1 MQNGWYM
8 ANGGLTMKHNKEP
21 IIDRILDW
29 MSEHQPPLWI
39 SLALALMSILVST
52 ATIALNCAMYS

>member
-1 MQNGWYM
+1 
-8 ANGGLTMKHNKEP
+8 MKHNKEP